1 MYCPVNL
8 LGESMLVGLGL
19 GPGDPELL
27 TLKAVRLLKKA
38 DAVFVTR
45 KRAYN
50 LISPYCEAHNMDI
63 PFAADES
70 AIDDALIKGIEK
82 IAPLARNCLAVI
94 GILGDPGFC
103 SISRKISHIVREYY
117 PDIDYVTI
125 PGISSISALAS
136 TLGINISSSIIAPED
151 CEPALKVIPKIR
163 YPRDTAAKLMQDG
176 FKEFILIERMFTDD
190 EKVYRNDTMPELC
203 DCSSIMYA
211 MR

>member
-1 MYCPVNL
+1 VR
-8 LGESMLVGLGL
+8 SMLVGLGL

-27 TLKAVRLLKKA
+27 TLKAVRLLRKA

-45 KRAYN
+45 KTALD
-50 LISPYCEAHNMDI
+50 LISPYCEAHNMNI
-63 PFAADES
+63 PLAADES

-94 GILGDPGFC
+94 GIVGDPGFC
-103 SISRKISHIVREYY
+103 SISRKISCLVREKF

-136 TLGINISSSIIAPED
+136 ALGIDISNSIIVHD
-151 CEPALKVIPKIR
+151 DREPALKIIPKVR
-163 YPRDTAAKLMQDG
+163 YPRETAARLMKDG
-176 FKEFILIERMFTDD
+176 YKEFILIERMFTSH
-190 EKVYRNDTMPELC
+190 EKVYQNDALPEQC
-203 DCSSIMYA
+203 DCFSILYA